1 MEIGRAVVNRF
12 WGIFEKRFVELNT
25 DERVVL
31 ALVVLIAVCL
41 VVVAFSL
48 LLQVTRR
55 LEFRGDTPNTNK
67 LVRKGMG
74 RVAQIDY
81 YPEHARPSHSD

>member
-1 MEIGRAVVNRF
+1 MDRF
-12 WGIFEKRFVELNT
+12 WGIFEKRFVDLST

-31 ALVVLIAVCL
+31 ALAVMIAVCF

-48 LLQVTRR
+48 LLQVARR
-55 LEFRGDTPNTNK
+55 FDFGGDTPNTNK

-81 YPEHARPSHSD
+81 YQEHPRPSHSD